1 VKDTLRD
8 RASQDHETDLTIWT
22 VGHST
27 RSIDEFVHILASQN
41 IQTLIDVRTFPG
53 SRLHPQ
59 FNKEQLK
66 ASLSNIEV
74 DYHHLPSLGGR
85 RDAKRDSR
93 NTAWRN
99 ASFRGY
105 ADHMESEEFQ
115 KGIAQLLEFARQ
127 KRTVFMCAE
136 SLWWRCHRGLIS
148 DYLKVQGYRVVHLID
163 EKHTEDHPYTT
174 AARIIDERLS
184 YEGLLP

>member
-1 VKDTLRD
+1 MNDVLQDRPSRD
-8 RASQDHETDLTIWT
+8 RQTDLTIWT

-27 RSIDEFVHILASQN
+27 RSIDEFIRVLASLQ
-41 IQTLIDVRTFPG
+41 IKTLIDVRTSPG

-66 ASLSNIEV
+66 ASLAKVGV

-85 RDAKRDSR
+85 RRVKPDSR

-115 KGIAQLLEFARQ
+115 EGISKLLEFARE
-127 KRTVFMCAE
+127 KRTAFMCAE

-148 DYLKVQGYRVVHLID
+148 DHLKAHDYRVVHLID
-163 EKHTEDHPYTT
+163 EKQTEEHPYTT
-174 AARIIDERLS
+174 AARIIDGRLT

>member
-1 VKDTLRD
+1 MSD
-8 RASQDHETDLTIWT
+8 ASRNHVSQGRQTDLTIWT

-27 RSIDEFVHILASQN
+27 RSLDEFIRVLASQQ
-41 IQTLIDVRTFPG
+41 IETLIDVRTFPG

-66 ASLSNIEV
+66 ASLANVEV

-85 RDAKRDSR
+85 RRVKPDSR

-115 KGIAQLLEFARQ
+115 TGIADLLGLAKK
-127 KRTVFMCAE
+127 KRTAFMCAE
-136 SLWWRCHRGLIS
+136 SLWWRCHRSLIS
-148 DYLKVQGYRVVHLID
+148 DYLKAQGYRVVHLID
-163 EKHTEDHPYTT
+163 EKHREEHPYTT
-174 AARIIDERLS
+174 AARIIDGRLT

>member
-1 VKDTLRD
+1 VNEALEDRLSKDR
-8 RASQDHETDLTIWT
+8 QTDLTIWT

-27 RSIDEFVHILASQN
+27 RSLDEFISVLAGQQ
-41 IQTLIDVRTFPG
+41 IETLIDVRTFPG

-66 ASLSNIEV
+66 ASLAKVEV
-74 DYHHLPSLGGR
+74 DYHHVPSLGGR
-85 RDAKRDSR
+85 RRAKPDSR

-115 KGIAQLLEFARQ
+115 KGIAELLEFAKK
-127 KRTVFMCAE
+127 KRTAFMCAE

-148 DYLKVQGYRVVHLID
+148 DHLKAHGYRVVHLID
-163 EKHTEDHPYTT
+163 QKHAEEHPYTA
-174 AARIIDERLS
+174 AARIIDGELT